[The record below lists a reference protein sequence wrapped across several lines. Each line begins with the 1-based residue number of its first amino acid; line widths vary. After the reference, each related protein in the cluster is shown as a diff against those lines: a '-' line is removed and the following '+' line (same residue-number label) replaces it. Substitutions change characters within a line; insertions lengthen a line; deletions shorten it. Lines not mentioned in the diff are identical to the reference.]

1 MFIIELKGKSALVTG
16 SGGGIG
22 KAVALE
28 LAEAGAD
35 VIICDINKESA
46 EATAKEILALGRKS
60 RSFTV
65 DVSDA
70 GQVQEMVK
78 AIIADFKKIDILVN
92 NAGITRDALLIR
104 MKEENWDKVLSVNLK
119 SVYLVTKAVSRY
131 MLKARSGRIINIASV
146 IGLIGNAGQ
155 ANYAASKAGVIGF
168 TKSIARELASRSI
181 TVNAIAPGFI
191 ITRMTETLSDEVK
204 SKMLESIPL
213 GYFGE
218 PSDVANVVHF
228 LVSGMARYLT
238 GQVIHVDGGMVM

>member
-1 MFIIELKGKSALVTG
+1 MELVGKSALVTG

-22 KAVALE
+22 KATALE

-35 VIICDINKESA
+35 VIICDINKEAA
-46 EATAKEILALGRKS
+46 EATAEEIFTMGRKS
-60 RSFTV
+60 RAFTV

-70 GQVQEMVK
+70 IQVQEMVK
-78 AIIADFKKIDILVN
+78 AVIADFNKIDILVN
-92 NAGITRDALLIR
+92 NAGITRDGLLIR

-131 MLKARSGRIINIASV
+131 MLKARSGRIVNIASV

-168 TKSIARELASRSI
+168 TKSIAREFSSRNI

-191 ITRMTETLSDEVK
+191 RTAMTDALSDEVK
-204 SKMLESIPL
+204 SQMLESIPL
-213 GYFGE
+213 GCFGE

>member
-1 MFIIELKGKSALVTG
+1 VIIIELIGKTALVTG

-22 KAVALE
+22 KVTAMV

-35 VIICDINKESA
+35 VIICDINETAA
-46 EATAKEILALGRKS
+46 ETTAKEILALGRKS
-60 RSFTV
+60 RAFTV
-65 DVSDA
+65 DVSNA
-70 GQVQEMVK
+70 GQVQKMVK

-92 NAGITRDALLIR
+92 NAGITRDGLLIR
-104 MKEENWDKVLSVNLK
+104 MKEEDWDKVLSVNLK
-119 SVYLVTKAVSRY
+119 SVFLMTKAVSRY
-131 MLKARSGRIINIASV
+131 MLKARSGRIVNIASV

-168 TKSIARELASRSI
+168 TKSIAKELASRNI

-191 ITRMTETLSDEVK
+191 KTAMTDMLSDEVK
-204 SKMLESIPL
+204 NKMLESIPL

-228 LVSGMARYLT
+228 LVSGKARYLT